1 VYQKELSQNVDKK
14 GTSTIVY
21 SDCIFRLYI
30 PIVYSDCILKEA
42 VKALSHQF
50 AIEVLIEG
58 VNGGIGF
65 FD

>member
-1 VYQKELSQNVDKK
+1 MLTKKERP
-14 GTSTIVY
+14 
-21 SDCIFRLYI
+21 RLYI